1 MKKYFFEVKGIW
13 GVRADSLEDAL
24 EELDYLI
31 SEFEDV
37 TYSDEPIDI
46 EEWNRIFYWGGYD

>member
-24 EELDYLI
+24 EELDCLV

-46 EEWNRIFYWGGYD
+46 EE